1 MREIRKH
8 FLIDEHQVIN
18 IEGLVYL
25 ENHQWMLKTS
35 DSFIR
40 KEII

>member
-1 MREIRKH
+1 MREIRKR
-8 FLIDEHQVIN
+8 FLTDERQVVN

-40 KEII
+40 KEIV